1 METKKLLKVAT
12 KFICEKCDYNTSKLS
27 SYKKH
32 LTTAKHLG
40 KHMETKKLLKVA
52 EINNCEY
59 CNKSYHNR
67 SSLWKHKQKCGLD
80 QCQSTNIE
88 PEKDILSQEVIEK
101 EDTNTALF
109 ELIKQNQEFKE
120 LLVEQQKENQGL
132 QKQLLEAVKDVKHVT
147 NNTVNSNNK
156 FNLNFFLNEQCKDA
170 MNISDFLENMQLDM
184 EDLLETGRLGYV
196 NGISRIFINKLRELD
211 TYKRPLHCTD
221 LKRETLYIRDNDV
234 WEREENSNETLR
246 KLVDKVANKNCK
258 TMRQWTEENP
268 NYTEM
273 DTIENGEFMKLSD
286 AILGGFGECESKQ
299 FGDKI
304 IRNVIKDVLIAK
316 NGKCIITKQLVIII

>member
-1 METKKLLKVAT
+1 METEKLLKVAK
-12 KFICEKCDYNTSKLS
+12 KFVCEKCDYNTSKLS

-40 KHMETKKLLKVA
+40 KQKETEKLLKVA
-52 EINNCEY
+52 DTHNCEY
-59 CNKSYHNR
+59 CNKTYHNR
-67 SSLWKHKQKCGLD
+67 SSLWKHKQKCLYQQRDMVHSG
-80 QCQSTNIE
+80 SEHNIS
-88 PEKDILSQEVIEK
+88 LEVIKK
-101 EDTNTALF
+101 EETHTALF

-170 MNISDFLENMQLDM
+170 MNITDFLENMQLDM
-184 EDLLETGRLGYV
+184 EDLLETGRLGSV

-234 WEREENSNETLR
+234 WEKEENSKETLR

-258 TMRQWTEENP
+258 TMRKWTEENP

-273 DTIENGEFMKLSD
+273 DTIENEEFMKLSN
-286 AILGGFGECESKQ
+286 AILGGFGEWESKQ
-299 FGDKI
+299 FGDKV
-304 IRNVIKDVLIAK
+304 IRNVIKDVFIAK
-316 NGKCIITKQLVIII
+316 N

>member
-1 METKKLLKVAT
+1 
-12 KFICEKCDYNTSKLS
+12 
-27 SYKKH
+27 

-40 KHMETKKLLKVA
+40 KQKETEKLLKVA
-52 EINNCEY
+52 NTHNCEY
-59 CNKSYHNR
+59 CNKTYHNR
-67 SSLWKHKQKCGLD
+67 SSLWKHKQKCMYRHRDAAHSGSE
-80 QCQSTNIE
+80 QNIS
-88 PEKDILSQEVIEK
+88 LEVVEK
-101 EDTNTALF
+101 EDTNIALF

-234 WEREENSNETLR
+234 WEKEENSKETLR

-258 TMRQWTEENP
+258 TMRKWTEENP

-273 DTIENGEFMKLSD
+273 DTIENEEFMKLSS
-286 AILGGFGECESKQ
+286 AILGGFGEWESKQ
-299 FGDKI
+299 FGDKV
-304 IRNVIKDVLIAK
+304 IRNVIKDVFIAK
-316 NGKCIITKQLVIII
+316 N

>member
-1 METKKLLKVAT
+1 METEKLLKVAN
-12 KFICEKCDYNTSKLS
+12 KFVCEKCDYNTSKLS

-40 KHMETKKLLKVA
+40 KQKETEKLLKVA
-52 EINNCEY
+52 ETHNCEY
-59 CNKSYHNR
+59 CNKTYHNR
-67 SSLWKHKQKCGLD
+67 SSLWKHKQKCMYQHREALHSGSE
-80 QCQSTNIE
+80 QNIS
-88 PEKDILSQEVIEK
+88 LEVIEK
-101 EDTNTALF
+101 EETHTALF

-170 MNISDFLENMQLDM
+170 MNITEFLENMQLDM

-234 WEREENSNETLR
+234 WEKEENSKETLR

-258 TMRQWTEENP
+258 TMRKWTEENP

-273 DTIENGEFMKLSD
+273 DSIENEEFMKLSS
-286 AILGGFGECESKQ
+286 AILGGFGEWESKQ
-299 FGDKI
+299 FGDKV
-304 IRNVIKDVLIAK
+304 IRNVIKDVFIAK
-316 NGKCIITKQLVIII
+316 N

>member
-1 METKKLLKVAT
+1 
-12 KFICEKCDYNTSKLS
+12 
-27 SYKKH
+27 
-32 LTTAKHLG
+32 
-40 KHMETKKLLKVA
+40 METKKLLKVA

-234 WEREENSNETLR
+234 WEKEENSNETLR

-304 IRNVIKDVLIAK
+304 IRNVIKDVLITK
-316 NGKCIITKQLVIII
+316 NG

>member
-1 METKKLLKVAT
+1 METEKLLKVA
-12 KFICEKCDYNTSKLS
+12 KNFICEKCHYNTSKLS

-40 KHMETKKLLKVA
+40 KQKETEKLLKVA
-52 EINNCEY
+52 DTYNCEN
-59 CNKSYHNR
+59 CSKPYHNR
-67 SSLWKHKQKCGLD
+67 SSLWKHKQKCMSQYRETVYNG
-80 QCQSTNIE
+80 SEHNIS
-88 PEKDILSQEVIEK
+88 IEVVEK
-101 EDTNTALF
+101 EDTHTALF

-170 MNISDFLENMQLDM
+170 MNITDFLENMQLDM

-221 LKRETLYIRDNDV
+221 LKRETLYIRDNNV
-234 WEREENSNETLR
+234 WEKEENSKETLR

-273 DTIENGEFMKLSD
+273 DTIENEEFMKLSD
-286 AILGGFGECESKQ
+286 AILGGFGEWESKQ
-299 FGDKI
+299 FGDKV
-304 IRNVIKDVLIAK
+304 IRNVIKDVFIAK
-316 NGKCIITKQLVIII
+316 N

>member
-234 WEREENSNETLR
+234 WEKEENSNETLR

-316 NGKCIITKQLVIII
+316 NG

>member
-1 METKKLLKVAT
+1 METEKLLKVAK
-12 KFICEKCDYNTSKLS
+12 KFVCEKCDYNTSKLS

-32 LTTAKHLG
+32 LSTAKHLG
-40 KHMETKKLLKVA
+40 KQKETEKLLKVA
-52 EINNCEY
+52 DTYKCEY
-59 CNKSYHNR
+59 CSKLYHNR
-67 SSLWKHKQKCGLD
+67 SSLWKHKQKCMYQLIEAVNNG
-80 QCQSTNIE
+80 SEHNISLE
-88 PEKDILSQEVIEK
+88 IVEK
-101 EDTNTALF
+101 EDTHTALF

-170 MNISDFLENMQLDM
+170 MNISEFLENMQLDM

-234 WEREENSNETLR
+234 WEKEENSKETLR

-258 TMRQWTEENP
+258 TMRKWTEENP

-273 DTIENGEFMKLSD
+273 DSIENEEFMKLSS
-286 AILGGFGECESKQ
+286 AILGGFGEWESKQ
-299 FGDKI
+299 FGDKV
-304 IRNVIKDVLIAK
+304 IRNVIKDVFIAK
-316 NGKCIITKQLVIII
+316 N

>member
-1 METKKLLKVAT
+1 METEKLLKVAN
-12 KFICEKCDYNTSKLS
+12 KFVCEKCDYNTSKLS

-40 KHMETKKLLKVA
+40 KQKETEKLLKVA
-52 EINNCEY
+52 NTHNCEY
-59 CNKSYHNR
+59 CNKTYHNR
-67 SSLWKHKQKCGLD
+67 SSLWKHKQKCMYQYREAVNNGSE
-80 QCQSTNIE
+80 QNIS
-88 PEKDILSQEVIEK
+88 LEVVEK
-101 EDTNTALF
+101 EETHTALF

-170 MNISDFLENMQLDM
+170 MNISEFLENMQLDM

-234 WEREENSNETLR
+234 WEKEENSKETLR

-258 TMRQWTEENP
+258 TMRKWTEENP

-273 DTIENGEFMKLSD
+273 DTIENEEFMKLSN
-286 AILGGFGECESKQ
+286 AILGGFGEWESKQ
-299 FGDKI
+299 FGDKV
-304 IRNVIKDVLIAK
+304 IRNVIKDVFIAK
-316 NGKCIITKQLVIII
+316 N

>member
-80 QCQSTNIE
+80 QCQTTNIE

-234 WEREENSNETLR
+234 WEKEENSNETLR

-304 IRNVIKDVLIAK
+304 IRNVIKDVLITK
-316 NGKCIITKQLVIII
+316 NG

>member
-1 METKKLLKVAT
+1 METEKLLKVAK
-12 KFICEKCDYNTSKLS
+12 KFVCEKCDYNTSKLS

-40 KHMETKKLLKVA
+40 KQKETEKLLKVA
-52 EINNCEY
+52 DTHNCEY
-59 CNKSYHNR
+59 CNKTYHNR
-67 SSLWKHKQKCGLD
+67 SSLWKHKQKCLYQQRDMVHSG
-80 QCQSTNIE
+80 SEHNIS
-88 PEKDILSQEVIEK
+88 LEVIKK
-101 EDTNTALF
+101 EETHTALF

-170 MNISDFLENMQLDM
+170 MNITDFLENMQLDM

-234 WEREENSNETLR
+234 WEKEENSKETLR

-258 TMRQWTEENP
+258 TMRKWTEENP

-273 DTIENGEFMKLSD
+273 DTIENEEFMKLSN
-286 AILGGFGECESKQ
+286 AILGGFGEWESKQ
-299 FGDKI
+299 FGDKV
-304 IRNVIKDVLIAK
+304 IRNVIKDVFIAK
-316 NGKCIITKQLVIII
+316 N

>member
-1 METKKLLKVAT
+1 METEKLLKVA
-12 KFICEKCDYNTSKLS
+12 KNFVCEKCDYHTSKLS

-40 KHMETKKLLKVA
+40 KQKETEKLLKVA
-52 EINNCEY
+52 DTYNCEN
-59 CNKSYHNR
+59 CSKPYHNR
-67 SSLWKHKQKCGLD
+67 SSLWKHKQKCMSQYRETVYNG
-80 QCQSTNIE
+80 SEHNIS
-88 PEKDILSQEVIEK
+88 IEVVEK
-101 EDTNTALF
+101 EDTHTALF

-170 MNISDFLENMQLDM
+170 MNITDFLENMQLDM

-221 LKRETLYIRDNDV
+221 LKRETLYIRDNNV
-234 WEREENSNETLR
+234 WEKEENSKETLR

-273 DTIENGEFMKLSD
+273 DTIENEEFMKLSD
-286 AILGGFGECESKQ
+286 AILGGFGEWESKQ
-299 FGDKI
+299 FGDKV
-304 IRNVIKDVLIAK
+304 IRNVIKDVFIAK
-316 NGKCIITKQLVIII
+316 N

>member
-1 METKKLLKVAT
+1 MYQHREAVHSGSEQN
-12 KFICEKCDYNTSKLS
+12 I
-27 SYKKH
+27 
-32 LTTAKHLG
+32 
-40 KHMETKKLLKVA
+40 
-52 EINNCEY
+52 
-59 CNKSYHNR
+59 
-67 SSLWKHKQKCGLD
+67 SL
-80 QCQSTNIE
+80 
-88 PEKDILSQEVIEK
+88 EVIEK
-101 EDTNTALF
+101 EETHTALF

-170 MNISDFLENMQLDM
+170 MNISEFLENMQLDM

-234 WEREENSNETLR
+234 WEKEENSKETLR

-258 TMRQWTEENP
+258 TMRKWTEENP

-273 DTIENGEFMKLSD
+273 DTIENEEFMKLSN
-286 AILGGFGECESKQ
+286 AILGGFGEWESKQ
-299 FGDKI
+299 FGDKV
-304 IRNVIKDVLIAK
+304 IRNVIKDVFIAK
-316 NGKCIITKQLVIII
+316 N

>member
-67 SSLWKHKQKCGLD
+67 SSLWKHKQKCRLD
-80 QCQSTNIE
+80 QCQSTNNE

-234 WEREENSNETLR
+234 WEKEENSNETLR

-316 NGKCIITKQLVIII
+316 NG

>member
-1 METKKLLKVAT
+1 METEKLLKVAN
-12 KFICEKCDYNTSKLS
+12 KFVCEKCDYNTSKLS

-40 KHMETKKLLKVA
+40 KQKETEKLLKVA
-52 EINNCEY
+52 DTYNCEY
-59 CNKSYHNR
+59 CNKPYHNR
-67 SSLWKHKQKCGLD
+67 SSLWKHKQKCMYQYREAVNNGYEN
-80 QCQSTNIE
+80 NIS
-88 PEKDILSQEVIEK
+88 LEVIEK
-101 EDTNTALF
+101 EDTHTALF

-170 MNISDFLENMQLDM
+170 MNISEFLENMQLDM

-234 WEREENSNETLR
+234 WEKEENSKETLR

-258 TMRQWTEENP
+258 TMRKWTEENP

-273 DTIENGEFMKLSD
+273 DTIENEEFMKLSS
-286 AILGGFGECESKQ
+286 AILGGFGEWESKQ
-299 FGDKI
+299 FGDKV
-304 IRNVIKDVLIAK
+304 IRNVIKDVFIAK
-316 NGKCIITKQLVIII
+316 N

>member
-1 METKKLLKVAT
+1 METEKLPKVAQN
-12 KFICEKCDYNTSKLS
+12 FICEKCDYTTSKLS

-40 KHMETKKLLKVA
+40 KQKETKKLLKVA
-52 EINNCEY
+52 DTHICEY
-59 CNKSYHNR
+59 CRKSYHNR
-67 SSLWKHKQKCGLD
+67 SSLWKHKQKCMLTH
-80 QCQSTNIE
+80 SEFVYNE
-88 PEKDILSQEVIEK
+88 PEHNVSNEIIEK
-101 EDTNTALF
+101 DQTNNALF

-120 LLVEQQKENQGL
+120 LIVEQQKENQDL

-147 NNTVNSNNK
+147 NNNVNSNNK

-170 MNISDFLENMQLDM
+170 MNISDFLENMELDM

-234 WEREENSNETLR
+234 WEKEENSKEALR

-258 TMRQWTEENP
+258 TMQQWTEENP

-273 DTIENGEFMKLSD
+273 DTIENEEFMKLSD
-286 AILGGFGECESKQ
+286 AILGGFGEWESKQ
-299 FGDKI
+299 FRDKI
-304 IRNVIKDVLIAK
+304 IRNVIKEVLVSK
-316 NGKCIITKQLVIII
+316 HGF

>member
-1 METKKLLKVAT
+1 METEKLLKVA
-12 KFICEKCDYNTSKLS
+12 KNFICEKCHYNTSKLS

-40 KHMETKKLLKVA
+40 KQKETEKLLKVA
-52 EINNCEY
+52 DTHICEY

-67 SSLWKHKQKCGLD
+67 SSLWKHKQKCHASEHLHNEVEHTI
-80 QCQSTNIE
+80 SHEIV
-88 PEKDILSQEVIEK
+88 EKDN
-101 EDTNTALF
+101 TTTALF

-120 LLVEQQKENQGL
+120 LIVEQQKENQGL
-132 QKQLLEAVKDVKHVT
+132 QQQLLEAVKDVKHVT

-156 FNLNFFLNEQCKDA
+156 LNLNFFLNEQCKDA
-170 MNISDFLENMQLDM
+170 MNISEFLENMQLDM

-221 LKRETLYIRDNDV
+221 LKRETLYISDNDV
-234 WEREENSNETLR
+234 WEKEENSKETLR

-258 TMRQWTEENP
+258 TMQQLTEENP

-273 DTIENGEFMKLSD
+273 DTVENEEFMKLSD
-286 AILGGFGECESKQ
+286 AILGGFGEWESKQ
-299 FGDKI
+299 FRDKI
-304 IRNVIKDVLIAK
+304 IRNVIKDVFIS
-316 NGKCIITKQLVIII
+316 KQGI

>member
-40 KHMETKKLLKVA
+40 KHMETKRLLKVA

-234 WEREENSNETLR
+234 WEKEENSNETLR

-304 IRNVIKDVLIAK
+304 IRNVIKDVLITK
-316 NGKCIITKQLVIII
+316 NG

>member
-1 METKKLLKVAT
+1 METEKLLKVAN
-12 KFICEKCDYNTSKLS
+12 KFVCEKCDYNTSKLS

-40 KHMETKKLLKVA
+40 KQKETEKLLKVA
-52 EINNCEY
+52 NTHNCEY
-59 CNKSYHNR
+59 CNKTYHNR
-67 SSLWKHKQKCGLD
+67 SSLWKHKQKCVYQYREAVNNG
-80 QCQSTNIE
+80 SEHNIS
-88 PEKDILSQEVIEK
+88 LEVVEK
-101 EDTNTALF
+101 EETHTALF

-170 MNISDFLENMQLDM
+170 MNISEFLENMQLDM

-234 WEREENSNETLR
+234 WEKEENSKETLR

-258 TMRQWTEENP
+258 TMRKWTEENP

-273 DTIENGEFMKLSD
+273 DTIENEEFMKLSN
-286 AILGGFGECESKQ
+286 AILGGFGEWESKQ
-299 FGDKI
+299 FGDKV
-304 IRNVIKDVLIAK
+304 IRNVIKDVFIAK
-316 NGKCIITKQLVIII
+316 N

>member
-1 METKKLLKVAT
+1 METEKLPKVAT
-12 KFICEKCDYNTSKLS
+12 KFYCKNCDYNTSKLS

-40 KHMETKKLLKVA
+40 KQMETEKLPKVA
-52 EINNCEY
+52 DTHICEICK
-59 CNKSYHNR
+59 KSYVNR
-67 SSLWKHKQKCGLD
+67 SSLWKHKQKCAA
-80 QCQSTNIE
+80 TNDPDIVSQE
-88 PEKDILSQEVIEK
+88 IVEKDTSH
-101 EDTNTALF
+101 TALF

-120 LLVEQQKENQGL
+120 LLVEQQKENQDL

-170 MNISDFLENMQLDM
+170 MNISEFLENMELDM

-234 WEREENSNETLR
+234 WEKEENSKETLR

-258 TMRQWTEENP
+258 TMKQWTTENP

-273 DTIENGEFMKLSD
+273 DTIENEEFMKLSN
-286 AILGGFGECESKQ
+286 AILGGFGEWECKQ
-299 FGDKI
+299 FRDKI
-304 IRNVIKDVLIAK
+304 IRNVIKEVLIAK
-316 NGKCIITKQLVIII
+316 HGL

>member
-1 METKKLLKVAT
+1 
-12 KFICEKCDYNTSKLS
+12 
-27 SYKKH
+27 
-32 LTTAKHLG
+32 
-40 KHMETKKLLKVA
+40 
-52 EINNCEY
+52 
-59 CNKSYHNR
+59 
-67 SSLWKHKQKCGLD
+67 
-80 QCQSTNIE
+80 
-88 PEKDILSQEVIEK
+88 
-101 EDTNTALF
+101 LF

-234 WEREENSNETLR
+234 WEKEENSNETLR

-316 NGKCIITKQLVIII
+316 NG